1 MAALY
6 RKNFLFACTVLLGI
20 TLLSAA
26 TAVAGPTPKC
36 KLDVPTVTC
45 IGSTP
50 SSITLQICAGASG
63 APGGISIH
71 WSTCAQYAA
80 NGNTIPDPSGG
91 GFAISLSGNCQQSGS
106 TWNLASGRCK
116 TIVINGNTLVTAAAE
131 GCGSSGN
138 TADLA
143 CATCY
148 VFQVFAHEDP
158 GVCNKSDLS
167 AAQFCNTA
175 PCPEGNCTLTWG
187 FWKTHGPAGC
197 NPPGKDNLWPVSTLT
212 IGGSTL
218 SQSDLCSILQT
229 NPGACAKAGS
239 SNGGANAVIILEHQL
254 IAAMFNV
261 ASGAISCNFAD
272 AAITQSNSILTGFE
286 SACVGTSTPLGQN
299 MVALAS
305 VLETYNSDQCACPVQ
320 QTKPQASPNAPSNA
334 RRSSWGG
341 LKSFYH

>member
-1 MAALY
+1 MRSRQSPVAAPPYETGLSASNARIKMRTLSLASFHPSPRGPSAY
-6 RKNFLFACTVLLGI
+6 NRRWRSHHGRSLQKKFLFACTVLLGI

-197 NPPGKDNLWPVSTLT
+197 NPPGKHNLWPASTLT
-212 IGGSTL
+212 
-218 SQSDLCSILQT
+218 
-229 NPGACAKAGS
+229 
-239 SNGGANAVIILEHQL
+239 
-254 IAAMFNV
+254 
-261 ASGAISCNFAD
+261 
-272 AAITQSNSILTGFE
+272 TGE
-286 SACVGTSTPLGQN
+286 CG
-299 MVALAS
+299 
-305 VLETYNSDQCACPVQ
+305 
-320 QTKPQASPNAPSNA
+320 
-334 RRSSWGG
+334 
-341 LKSFYH
+341 